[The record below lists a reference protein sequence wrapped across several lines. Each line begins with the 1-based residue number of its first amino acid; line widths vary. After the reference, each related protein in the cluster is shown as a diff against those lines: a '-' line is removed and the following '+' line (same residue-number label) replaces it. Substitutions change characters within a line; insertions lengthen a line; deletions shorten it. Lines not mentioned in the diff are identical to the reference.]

1 VTSKS
6 GKETVERVAADSNV
20 ILSAL
25 VGKAALRIFT
35 RSSVEVFTTARVLDE
50 IREYI
55 PKMAS
60 LYKLAPEVLEGQL
73 CLLAIH
79 ECASERFE
87 KELPEASRRLAKR
100 DPDDVDLLALA
111 MALEVPVW
119 SNDDDFRDT
128 GVAWYTTAELLDALD
143 V

>member
-6 GKETVERVAADSNV
+6 GRETVERVAADSNV

-25 VGKAALRIFT
+25 VGKAALRVFT

-73 CLLAIH
+73 RLLAIH
-79 ECASERFE
+79 ECASELFE
-87 KELPEASRRLAKR
+87 KELPEASRRLAKL

-111 MALEVPVW
+111 RALEVPVW
-119 SNDDDFRDT
+119 SNDADFRDT
-128 GVAWYTTAELLDALD
+128 GVLWYTTAELLNALD

>member
-1 VTSKS
+1 MISKS
-6 GKETVERVAADSNV
+6 GKETVGRVAADSNV

-25 VGKAALRIFT
+25 VGKAALRVFT

-60 LYKLAPEVLEGQL
+60 LYELAPEVLEGQFR
-73 CLLAIH
+73 LLAIH
-79 ECASERFE
+79 EGASELFE
-87 KELPEASRRLAKR
+87 KELPEASRRLSKR
-100 DPDDVDLLALA
+100 DPDDVDLLALPR
-111 MALEVPVW
+111 ALEVPVG
-119 SNDDDFRDT
+119 SNDDDFRDA